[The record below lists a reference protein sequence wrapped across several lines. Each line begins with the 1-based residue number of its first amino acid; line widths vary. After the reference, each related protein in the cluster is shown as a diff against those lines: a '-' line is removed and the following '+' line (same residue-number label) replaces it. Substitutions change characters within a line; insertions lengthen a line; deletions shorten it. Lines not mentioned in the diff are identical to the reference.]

1 MTNGERVAL
10 LYYKHK
16 DWLAAVAF
24 NFTKNKERA
33 EDLLQDVYL
42 HLLEMKDLEKIIYS
56 ERDLNL
62 FYVYKLIR
70 SKFINSTNKKKRLST
85 TTLNEDVQEFSQNEE
100 YNYDKDETTEKLL
113 EIVDK
118 ALREELHWFDS
129 RLFETYL
136 YDEHSIQS
144 LHEATRIS
152 RNTIWVSLN
161 KTKNYIKQK
170 AKDNGLYN

>member
-85 TTLNEDVQEFSQNEE
+85 TNLNEDVQEFS
-100 YNYDKDETTEKLL
+100 
-113 EIVDK
+113 
-118 ALREELHWFDS
+118 
-129 RLFETYL
+129 
-136 YDEHSIQS
+136 
-144 LHEATRIS
+144 
-152 RNTIWVSLN
+152 
-161 KTKNYIKQK
+161 
-170 AKDNGLYN
+170 

>member
-1 MTNGERVAL
+1 
-10 LYYKHK
+10 
-16 DWLAAVAF
+16 
-24 NFTKNKERA
+24 
-33 EDLLQDVYL
+33 
-42 HLLEMKDLEKIIYS
+42 MKDLEKIIYS

-85 TTLNEDVQEFSQNEE
+85 TNLNEDVQEFSENEE
-100 YNYDKDETTEKLL
+100 YNYDKDESTEKLL